1 MKSEF
6 VRLTERLASLYH
18 TTQPEM
24 ARKIANHAKAGRTSP
39 LALARKVLDDTR
51 TFTPR
56 RLANAAA
63 SKHLL
68 PNVPYDA
75 LLSTAKAISKAAR
88 HRAH

>member
-6 VRLTERLASLYH
+6 VRITERLASLYH

-24 ARKIANHAKAGRTSP
+24 ARKISNHAKAARSSP
-39 LALARKVLDDTR
+39 LTLARKVLSDTR

-56 RLANAAA
+56 RLANTAA
-63 SKHLL
+63 SQNLL
-68 PNVPYDA
+68 PSVPYDA

-88 HRAH
+88 RRSH

>member
-24 ARKIANHAKAGRTSP
+24 ARKIANHAKAARSSP
-39 LALARKVLDDTR
+39 LTLARKVLADTR
-51 TFTPR
+51 AFTPR
-56 RLANAAA
+56 RLANIT
-63 SKHLL
+63 SSQNLI
-68 PNVPYDA
+68 PSVPYDA

-88 HRAH
+88 RHAH